1 MIDTLK
7 NYNHAKIFIESV
19 PLQIE
24 SLENKKNK
32 NMIAKYG
39 ENQKGEGKSLEDAI
53 LDINAKI
60 DLLRKNYKDA
70 KILIESTERAMGN
83 LSDEE
88 IEITLGIYGNIDKKS
103 KLKGLMDKYHYE
115 KSQVYRMANHG
126 LRYISLN
133 MYGKC

>member
-39 ENQKGEGKSLEDAI
+39 ENQKCEGKSLEDVI

-60 DLLRKNYKDA
+60 DLLRKNHKDA
-70 KILIESTERAMGN
+70 KILIVATEMAMGN

-115 KSQVYRMANHG
+115 KSQVYRIANHG

>member
-7 NYNHAKIFIESV
+7 DYNHAKIFIESV

-39 ENQKGEGKSLEDAI
+39 ENQKGESKTLEDTI

-103 KLKGLMDKYHYE
+103 NLKGLMDKYHYE
-115 KSQVYRMANHG
+115 KSQVYRMANYG

>member
-1 MIDTLK
+1 MINTLK
-7 NYNHAKIFIESV
+7 DYNHAKIFIQNV

-39 ENQKGEGKSLEDAI
+39 ESEKGEGKSLEDTI

-70 KILIESTERAMGN
+70 LVLIDATQIAMGC

-103 KLKGLMDKYHYE
+103 KLNDLMKKYHYE
-115 KSQVYRMANHG
+115 KSQVYRIANHG

-133 MYGKC
+133 MYGDS

>member
-7 NYNHAKIFIESV
+7 DYNHAKIFIESV

-39 ENQKGEGKSLEDAI
+39 ENQKGESKTLEDTI

-103 KLKGLMDKYHYE
+103 NLKGLMDKYHYE

>member
-39 ENQKGEGKSLEDAI
+39 ESQKGEGKSLEDTI

-60 DLLRKNYKDA
+60 DLLRKNYRDA
-70 KILIESTERAMGN
+70 KVLIESTERAMGN
-83 LSDEE
+83 LSDDE
-88 IEITLGIYGNIDKKS
+88 IEITLGIYGNINKKS
-103 KLKGLMDKYHYE
+103 QLGDLMKKYHYE